1 MKRVLK
7 QFCNIFSARKIV
19 IKTNRS
25 RYHLYDGIC
34 LYMVEIKAEKGT
46 DHMEQLYT
54 CWGENLD
61 RDHVLMEYPRPLLVR
76 DSYLNLNGYW
86 DYTFT
91 KEYKQPERYDGKI
104 LVPFSPEAVLSGVN
118 RQLQPDEYLWYHRVI
133 TEEELEEL
141 GKNELFS
148 AENSSEQ
155 NGSKQDALKS
165 CNQED
170 SKGNENDSTEI
181 RKKRVL
187 LHFGAVDQAC
197 RVFVNGKN
205 AGAHTGGYLPF
216 ELDITEYLHA
226 GENELLVAVK
236 DLSDTSYHARGK
248 QKLKSGGM
256 FYTAQSGIW
265 QTVWMECVTQQ
276 YIRSVETKPDLEKG
290 VIKIKVNTDTA
301 KHSDTKRE
309 NSDKEIT
316 NTEEELK
323 SSGTE
328 EKDRDV
334 RTKYISNR
342 NENISTG
349 VAGIIIEIQEP
360 KIYKEPMRMPQDV
373 LDKQTEEQRE
383 DESCESDNQSE
394 YTDRAILQT
403 ATGVS
408 DTWIEIPLK
417 TLKLW
422 NCETPYLYYFTV
434 TMGEDQIVSYFAM
447 REFSLIKRKEV
458 PRICLNGEIQFQNGV
473 LDQGYWPDGLY
484 TAPSDEAFIFDLEE
498 MKKTGFNMVRKHL
511 KIEPQRWYYHC
522 DRLGMVVWQDM
533 VNGGSY
539 YKHWFVTYLATLMSW
554 MKISMRDIYPKLL
567 SRETRAGRHEF
578 VREMKETVQLLKRHP
593 SIAAWVIFNE
603 GWGQFQTEDMTR
615 ILREEDP
622 DRLIDQASGW
632 FDQGG
637 GDFSSL
643 HNYFFKLF
651 IRTEEKRASVL
662 SEFGGYS
669 CRVEGHSTCPK
680 LYGYGICKNE
690 KDLNRRYQDRGKKM
704 RGLIP
709 EGLCASVYTQWSD
722 IEEEVNGVYTYDR
735 KVRKIKESID

>member
-1 MKRVLK
+1 
-7 QFCNIFSARKIV
+7 
-19 IKTNRS
+19 
-25 RYHLYDGIC
+25 
-34 LYMVEIKAEKGT
+34 
-46 DHMEQLYT
+46 MEQLYT

-86 DYTFT
+86 DYAFT
-91 KEYKQPERYDGKI
+91 KEYKQPERYEGKI

-133 TEEELEEL
+133 TEEELGEL

-148 AENSSEQ
+148 AGNLREQ
-155 NGSKQDALKS
+155 NGSKQDTLEN
-165 CNQED
+165 CNQKA
-170 SKGNENDSTEI
+170 SKRNENDSAKI
-181 RKKRVL
+181 RKKRIL

-265 QTVWMECVTQQ
+265 QTVWMECVPQQ

-290 VIKIKVNTDTA
+290 VIKIKVNTG
-301 KHSDTKRE
+301 KHS
-309 NSDKEIT
+309 KE
-316 NTEEELK
+316 
-323 SSGTE
+323 
-328 EKDRDV
+328 V
-334 RTKYISNR
+334 M
-342 NENISTG
+342 
-349 VAGIIIEIQEP
+349 IEIREP
-360 KIYKEPMRMPQDV
+360 EIYKDSMRMPQDV
-373 LDKQTEEQRE
+373 VESMAIFQR
-383 DESCESDNQSE
+383 
-394 YTDRAILQT
+394 

-417 TLKLW
+417 TFKLW

-434 TMGEDQIVSYFAM
+434 TIGEDQIVSYFAM
-447 REFSLIKRKEV
+447 REFSLIKQKEV
-458 PRICLNGEIQFQNGV
+458 PRICLNGEAQFQNGV

-578 VREMKETVQLLKRHP
+578 VREMKETVQLLKGHP

-669 CRVEGHSTCPK
+669 YRIEGHSACPK
-680 LYGYGICKNE
+680 LYGYGICRNE

>member
-86 DYTFT
+86 DYAFT
-91 KEYKQPERYDGKI
+91 KEYKQPERYEGKI

-133 TEEELEEL
+133 TEEELGEL

-148 AENSSEQ
+148 AGNLREQ
-155 NGSKQDALKS
+155 NGSKQDTLEN
-165 CNQED
+165 CNQKA
-170 SKGNENDSTEI
+170 SKRNENDSAKI
-181 RKKRVL
+181 RKKRIL

-265 QTVWMECVTQQ
+265 QTVWMECVPQQ

-290 VIKIKVNTDTA
+290 VIKIKVNTG
-301 KHSDTKRE
+301 KHS
-309 NSDKEIT
+309 KE
-316 NTEEELK
+316 
-323 SSGTE
+323 
-328 EKDRDV
+328 V
-334 RTKYISNR
+334 M
-342 NENISTG
+342 
-349 VAGIIIEIQEP
+349 IEIREP
-360 KIYKEPMRMPQDV
+360 EIYKDSMRMPQDV
-373 LDKQTEEQRE
+373 VESMAIFQR
-383 DESCESDNQSE
+383 
-394 YTDRAILQT
+394 

-417 TLKLW
+417 TFKLW

-434 TMGEDQIVSYFAM
+434 TIGEDQIVSYFAM
-447 REFSLIKRKEV
+447 REFSLIKQKEV
-458 PRICLNGEIQFQNGV
+458 PRICLNGEAQFQNGV

-533 VNGGSY
+533 VNGGSC

-578 VREMKETVQLLKRHP
+578 VREMKETVQLLKGHP

-615 ILREEDP
+615 ILRKEDP

-669 CRVEGHSTCPK
+669 YRVEGHSACPK
-680 LYGYGICKNE
+680 LYGYGICRNE